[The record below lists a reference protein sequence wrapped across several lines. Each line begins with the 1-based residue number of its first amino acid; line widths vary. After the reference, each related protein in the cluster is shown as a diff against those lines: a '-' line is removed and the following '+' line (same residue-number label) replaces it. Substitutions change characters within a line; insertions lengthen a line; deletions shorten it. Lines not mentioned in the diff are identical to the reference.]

1 MAGKG
6 TIGGKIV
13 LEGESQYRA
22 ALKNIKTDQAELR
35 SEMKLCQSSF
45 KENQN
50 SLEALQTRYGIL
62 TRQVSTQADKVKIYQ
77 QALETSSKKEETA
90 AQKVSAL
97 KDELD
102 RAEKEMEEMAG
113 SSGETSEAVES
124 QTKVIEELK
133 NKLALAEQDYEKAS
147 RSTASYQTSL
157 NYAEAE
163 LQEMQ
168 RELDR
173 TGRYIREAENST
185 DQCADSIDEY
195 GRETDEAAEK
205 TSVFA
210 DVLKAEL
217 LSEAIKTGI
226 TVIAKGIEKVASSA
240 SEAGSSF
247 EASMSQ
253 VAATMGMTTEEVNNG
268 SAAYTLL
275 SDTAKECGKTTKFS
289 ASEAAEALNYLAL
302 AGSDA
307 GKSAETLPKVLD
319 LAAAG
324 GLDLAYASDL
334 VTDSMAAL
342 GMETSELDGYI
353 DAMARTSQ
361 KSNTSVAQLGEA
373 TLVCAGTVS
382 LAGQSIVT
390 MNTELGILANRGIKG
405 AEGGTHLR
413 NVILSLAAP
422 TDKAAIALK
431 ELGVTVSDSNGDMR
445 DLNDITADLNV
456 ALKDMSST
464 EKTQML
470 NRIFNKTDIAA
481 VNALLEGTGEEYDNL
496 RAELEKCD
504 GAAAAMAET
513 LNDNLKGKITILNSA
528 LEGLGISAYEI
539 FDDDMKTAVDAATRA
554 VGRLQD
560 SVDNGKLGVSLNSLS
575 LAMGEFASEAID
587 VGEDALPVVIDGLTW
602 LLNHADLIV
611 SGITGIVAANV
622 QMKVVAPA
630 VEAVSAAWN
639 AYKAAN
645 EGATVTQWLL
655 NTAMSANPAGLLVTS
670 IVALTAAV
678 GAYIVIHKDEVGVLD
693 DTTRATRALVKES
706 QELNET
712 YGKASGSREESRAGL
727 EAEAESC
734 QKLVSELKD
743 LQNKTELTAT
753 EQVRQKMIV
762 DELNQALPELNLCV
776 EEQTGKI
783 NMSTEALEANVEAM
797 MAMARADAAR
807 EDAIRI
813 AEEQY
818 EAEKKLAALEKQL
831 TEQKEA
837 VRKAQDELNAS
848 IEEHGIMGVV
858 EAQVLEQATQAQ
870 KDLEKEIAAT
880 TVSIDTLTDEYKKTM
895 EYISDTEAFAQ
906 AAAAAEELGEAAGES
921 GIRMQNMSEAAQEA
935 YAEMYDGVSEV
946 ITNQISLF
954 EEFDGKA
961 ELSTEKLLENM
972 QSQVDGIKK
981 WSENMEE
988 LAERGIDQGLLQHLA
1003 DMGPEGAGYVATFA
1017 SMTDEE
1023 LKKANELWEQS
1034 LLLPDTAAQA
1044 IAESYTIA
1052 GEMTTQGF
1060 SDGITSGQKGVI
1072 AAVEITMDQVIRC
1085 METKLDIHS
1094 PSRVTREIG
1103 QNADEGLELG
1113 IRDRTKNV
1121 VDQMGLTTAD
1131 VIAEARRVLNRKDF
1145 RTIGETTD
1153 EGMREG
1159 ILGKHSVLV
1168 SQMSVTSGAVLNTA
1182 KNKLTQ
1188 QEFKGIGERSQ
1199 GIKTG
1204 ISNKHSAMV
1213 TQMSTT
1219 SGAILNAAKN
1229 KLTQQE
1235 FKGIGERSQGIKT
1248 GISNKES
1255 DATSQMKTTATKIV
1269 DTAKD
1274 NLPKSSFSSI
1284 GENIVSGLTSAISN
1298 GTSKVVTSIKDLCTA
1313 AVKEAKKKL
1322 DINSPSRVFYEIGDY
1337 TGQGFIKGWQDSM
1350 ANINSII
1357 AGSMPDGSMPNMD
1370 SCGAF
1375 GRYDTGNIEEV
1386 TKIVKVDQQVHIY
1399 AQTDDLIETSR
1410 KFRQSMKEAGEAW

>member
-45 KENQN
+45 KNNQN

-62 TRQVSTQADKVKIYQ
+62 TRQVSTQTDKVKIYQ
-77 QALETSSKKEETA
+77 QALETSSKKEEAA

-113 SSGETSEAVES
+113 SSGETSEAMES
-124 QTKVIEELK
+124 QTKVVEELK

-147 RSTASYQTSL
+147 RSTSSYQTSL

-226 TVIAKGIEKVASSA
+226 TVIAKGIEKIASSA
-240 SEAGSSF
+240 TEAGSSF

-253 VAATMGMTTEEVNNG
+253 VAATMGMTTEEVNSG

-275 SDTAKECGKTTKFS
+275 SDAAKECGKATQFS

-302 AGSDA
+302 AGYDA
-307 GKSAETLPKVLD
+307 EKSAATLPKVLD

-382 LAGQSIVT
+382 LAGQSVGT
-390 MNTELGILANRGIKG
+390 MNAELGILANNGIKG

-413 NVILSLAAP
+413 NAILSLSAP
-422 TDKAAIALK
+422 TEKASIALK
-431 ELGVTVSDSNGDMR
+431 ELGVEVSDSRGNMR
-445 DLNDITADLNV
+445 DLNDILVDLDGS
-456 ALKDMSST
+456 LTGMSSM
-464 EKTQML
+464 EKTRMIS
-470 NRIFNKTDIAA
+470 RIFNKTDIAA
-481 VNALLEGTGEEYDNL
+481 VNALLKGTGEEYDNL
-496 RAELEKCD
+496 RAELENCD

-560 SVDNGKLGVSLNSLS
+560 SVDNGRLGVSLNNLS

-587 VGEDALPVVIDGLTW
+587 VGEDVLPVVIDGLTW
-602 LLNHADLIV
+602 LLNNADLIV

-630 VEAVSAAWN
+630 IEAVSTAWN
-639 AYKAAN
+639 TYKAAN
-645 EGATVTQWLL
+645 EGATVTQWML

-670 IVALTAAV
+670 IVALTAAI

-693 DTTRATRALVKES
+693 DTTRATRELVQESRELNDSYAKTAESRKES
-706 QELNET
+706 RNNM
-712 YGKASGSREESRAGL
+712 
-727 EAEAESC
+727 EAEAYSC
-734 QKLVSELKD
+734 QKLVNELKD
-743 LQNKTELTAT
+743 LQAKTELTVT
-753 EQVRQKMIV
+753 EQVRQSMII
-762 DELNQALPELNLCV
+762 DELNQAIPELNLAID
-776 EEQTGKI
+776 EQTGKL
-783 NMSTEALEANVEAM
+783 NMSVEALEENTEAM

-807 EDAIRI
+807 EDMVRI

-818 EAEKKLAALEKQL
+818 EAEKKLADLEKQL

-837 VRKAQDELNAS
+837 VRKAQDDLNAS
-848 IEEHGIMGVV
+848 IEEYGMMGVV
-858 EAQVLEQATQAQ
+858 EAQVLEQATEAQ
-870 KDLEKEIAAT
+870 RTLEEEISVT
-880 TVSIDTLTDEYKKTM
+880 TESIDAFTEEYQGAM
-895 EYISDTEAFAQ
+895 EYVSDTEAYAQ
-906 AAAAAEELGEAAGES
+906 AVVAAEDLGTAAETS
-921 GIRMQNMSEAAQEA
+921 GQQMVFMSEAAQEA
-935 YAEMYDGVSEV
+935 YAEMYDSVSEV
-946 ITNQISLF
+946 VTNQISLF

-972 QSQVDGIKK
+972 QSQVDGITQ
-981 WSENMEE
+981 WSENMEQ

-1017 SMTDEE
+1017 GMTDEE
-1023 LKKANELWEQS
+1023 LKKANELWAQS
-1034 LLLPDTAAQA
+1034 LLLPDAAAQA
-1044 IAESYTIA
+1044 IAESYTVA
-1052 GEMTTQGF
+1052 GDMATQGF
-1060 SDGITSGQKGVI
+1060 SDGMSAGQKTVTK
-1072 AAVEITMDQVIRC
+1072 AVEITMDEVIKC

-1103 QNADEGLELG
+1103 QNAGEGLELG

-1121 VDQMGLTTAD
+1121 VDQMGLTTSN
-1131 VIAEARRVLNRKDF
+1131 VIGEARRILNKKDF
-1145 RTIGETTD
+1145 QTIGQTTG
-1153 EGMREG
+1153 EGMQEG
-1159 ILGKHSVLV
+1159 IRNRHPSLV
-1168 SQMSVTSGAVLNTA
+1168 SQMQNTAGNVLSTA
-1182 KNKLTQ
+1182 KNILTL
-1188 QEFKGIGERSQ
+1188 QEFKGVGERSQ
-1199 GIKTG
+1199 GIQTG
-1204 ISNKHSAMV
+1204 ISNKQSSLV
-1213 TQMSTT
+1213 SQMQTT
-1219 SGAILNAAKN
+1219 SKN
-1229 KLTQQE
+1229 VL
-1235 FKGIGERSQGIKT
+1235 KT
-1248 GISNKES
+1248 
-1255 DATSQMKTTATKIV
+1255 AQ
-1269 DTAKD
+1269 D
-1274 NLPKSSFSSI
+1274 NLPRSSFESI
-1284 GENIVSGLTSAISN
+1284 GENIISGLTSAIS
-1298 GTSKVVTSIKDLCTA
+1298 GGASRVVSSIKDLCTS
-1313 AVKEAKKKL
+1313 AVKAAKKKL
-1322 DINSPSRVFYEIGDY
+1322 DINSPSRVFYEIGEY
-1337 TGQGFIKGWQDSM
+1337 TGQGFIEGWQDRM
-1350 ANINSII
+1350 AGIDNII
-1357 AGSMPDGSMPNMD
+1357 AGSMPDGSLQSDILFHGSSAP
-1370 SCGAF
+1370 
-1375 GRYDTGNIEEV
+1375 GRYGAEGGAKNV
-1386 TKIVKVDQQVHIY
+1386 NVDQHIY
-1399 AQTDDLIETSR
+1399 IYSKTDDLFETSR
-1410 KFRQSMKEAGEAW
+1410 KFRQSQREAAEDW